1 MDGLLL
7 AGGKSSRM
15 GGRHK
20 GELIYEDKTF
30 TERMINEFAKEA
42 ETIWISYGDR
52 IHYTDDRC
60 RIVRDIYPG
69 CGPIGGIHAGLTACK
84 TDEMMVS
91 ACDMP
96 FLKIELFRFL
106 KKRIEDAEGQGQSA
120 YDGAVPFF
128 NGRIHPL
135 SAIYRKENV
144 LKVMEMQ
151 IIAGNYR
158 IRDALN
164 QLHVLYVD
172 VSTNMEFAKML
183 QNVNTVEEYQKLV
196 NNSRYR
202 EI

>member
-69 CGPIGGIHAGLTACK
+69 CGPIGGIHAGLTACRA
-84 TDEMMVS
+84 DEVMVS

-96 FLKIELFRFL
+96 FLKIELFRYL
-106 KKRIEDAEGQGQSA
+106 KKRLEDAENQEKEG
-120 YDGAVPFF
+120 YDGVVPVF

-144 LKVMEMQ
+144 LNVLEMQ